1 MNHRRPLSTGPRQL
15 GIFARFW
22 QPGQVKTRLA
32 AGLGDSAAAALYRSF
47 VQTLVERFGNMPG
60 RRVLAVTPDDR
71 AGEFGGVAG
80 SQWQVEPQGP
90 GELAS
95 RMRRYFE
102 KAFAAGMRE
111 VVLIGSDSPT
121 LPRRH
126 VELAFELL
134 NEHEVVLGP
143 SADGGY
149 YLVGAACRVPPIFDG
164 VAMSTPAVW
173 QQTVDRLNAAACSFG
188 RLPEWYDID
197 TLDDLRRLRAE
208 LGQMQDESAELCG
221 LAQAVDEAW
230 QGQKAEGRRQKA
242 EG

>member
-1 MNHRRPLSTGPRQL
+1 MSQRPLSTGPRQL

-22 QPGQVKTRLA
+22 EPGKVKTRLA
-32 AGLGDSAAAALYRSF
+32 ARLGDAATAALYRRF
-47 VQTLVERFGNMPG
+47 VETLAERLGDMPG

-71 AGEFGGVAG
+71 AGEFGEVAG
-80 SQWQVEPQGP
+80 SQWRVEPQGP
-90 GELAS
+90 GELAA

-102 KAFAAGMRE
+102 KAFAAGMRKA
-111 VVLIGSDSPT
+111 VLIGSDSPT

-134 NEHEVVLGP
+134 HEHEVVLGP

-164 VAMSTPAVW
+164 IAMSRPAVW

-188 RLPEWYDID
+188 RLPDWYDVD

-208 LGQMQDESAELCG
+208 LGQMQDESAELGG
-221 LAQAVDEAW
+221 LAEAVDEAW
-230 QGQKAEGRRQKA
+230 QWQKAEG
-242 EG
+242 